1 MPGLEVVATRHPRY
15 VTEHVEVT
23 GVLDSAGRTWVVR
36 APRDAATGAALAA
49 EAALLAELTHEDLP
63 FAVARPV
70 GGAVLDDGTRAVV
83 QEDLP
88 GRPLAV
94 AGLRP
99 GPGLAASLGSALAAL
114 HEVGW
119 SAVERAGLPVYDAEA
134 ARTRLLAELD
144 AMAQTG
150 RVPPALLRRWE
161 GQLEDVR
168 MWRFRPALVH
178 GDLAGERVLVDGD
191 AVVAI
196 EDFSAAHVG
205 DPAIDLA
212 WLVAAAPEDALES
225 VLEAYALGR
234 AEGGEGAVGTVVWR
248 AQLLS
253 ELALGRW
260 LLHGLRAG
268 DDVVAAEARE
278 MLTELAAAI
287 EAAGGPHHERD
298 TSGEQGT
305 GDEQG
310 ADGADGRHGP

>member
-1 MPGLEVVATRHPRY
+1 MSAQPTPRWSASFLAAVATAAVPGLEVVATRHPRY

-49 EAALLAELTHEDLP
+49 EAALLAELAQEDLP

-70 GGAVLDDGTRAVV
+70 GGAMLDDGTRAVV

-99 GPGLAASLGSALAAL
+99 GPGVAASLGGALAAL

-150 RVPPALLRRWE
+150 RVPAVLLRRWE
-161 GQLEDVR
+161 EQLEDVR

-196 EDFSAAHVG
+196 EDFSSAHVG
-205 DPAIDLA
+205 DPATDLA

-225 VLEAYALGR
+225 VLEAYSLGR
-234 AEGGEGAVGTVVWR
+234 TEGGEGAVVWR

-268 DDVVAAEARE
+268 EDRVVAEAQE
-278 MLTELAAAI
+278 MLAGLAVAVEESDRADD
-287 EAAGGPHHERD
+287 GGA
-298 TSGEQGT
+298 SSL
-305 GDEQG
+305 
-310 ADGADGRHGP
+310 